1 MIVKSK
7 HKSFIE
13 QLSNTLANN
22 NFENLLNEINDKEY
36 EFPKSVS
43 IFINVNNGILTLKPS
58 PGETIVLNSLNF
70 STLQN
75 YAVNNT
81 LEKNINKRL
90 AAVEKEYL
98 NQKALHPDE
107 PDNKILMQVV
117 NHYQY
122 YNYDNTSI
130 PYIISGLMTT
140 QNFDPEKITA
150 EIIKETPLTDSL
162 VLFNKTKNLFLDHYF
177 NSEYKEEAQKAI
189 IERIMK
195 NKNQLVKSNFVYLG
209 AAIKTF
215 FDQDELKHLV
225 MNLSKT
231 NDITYIKK
239 ILIDS
244 YIDIPKY
251 HIDDI
256 FEYYKNSDN
265 PYAEII
271 SMASRLDILNELN
284 EKHVLLDIYSSED
297 TKNTQLIQRIFK
309 TYFVDSVVVKSLQNI
324 KKIYSAKSA
333 INPYKIYLP
342 DYIINELEFSYGIK
356 YENDFI
362 NFADQL
368 VQIRA
373 ARKNKD
379 ASFLIEKKADIIV
392 KPVSEIQQIID
403 DTVNISL

>member
-13 QLSNTLANN
+13 QLSNTLTNK
-22 NFENLLNEINDKEY
+22 NFENLLNEINDKKY
-36 EFPKSVS
+36 EFSKSVS
-43 IFINVNNGILTLKPS
+43 IFINVNNGILTLKPI

-75 YAVNNT
+75 YVANNT
-81 LEKNINKRL
+81 LEKNMNKRL

-98 NQKALHPDE
+98 NKKALHPDE
-107 PDNKILMQVV
+107 ADNKILMQVV
-117 NHYQY
+117 NY
-122 YNYDNTSI
+122 YHNYNNVSI
-130 PYIISGLMTT
+130 PYIASGLMTT
-140 QNFDPEKITA
+140 QNFDPETITA
-150 EIIKETPLTDSL
+150 EIIKEKPLTDSL
-162 VLFNKTKNLFLDHYF
+162 LLFNQTKNLFLDYYF
-177 NSEYKEEAQKAI
+177 NSEYKEEAQKAV
-189 IERIMK
+189 IERIIK
-195 NKNQLVKSNFVYLG
+195 YKAQLVKSNFVYLG

-231 NDITYIKK
+231 NDITYIKR
-239 ILIDS
+239 LLSDS
-244 YIDIPKY
+244 YIDIPNY

-265 PYAEII
+265 PYTEII

-284 EKHVLLDIYSSED
+284 EKHVLLNISSSED

-309 TYFVDSVVVKSLQNI
+309 SYFVDSVVVKSLQNI

-333 INPYKIYLP
+333 IHPYKIYLP
-342 DYIINELEFSYGIK
+342 DYIINELEFSYDIK

-392 KPVSEIQQIID
+392 KPVAEIQQIIENN
-403 DTVNISL
+403 VNISL

>member
-43 IFINVNNGILTLKPS
+43 IFINVNNGILTLKPI

-75 YAVNNT
+75 YAANNT
-81 LEKNINKRL
+81 LEKNMNKRL

-98 NQKALHPDE
+98 NQKALNPDE
-107 PDNKILMQVV
+107 PDHKILMKIV

-122 YNYDNTSI
+122 YNYDNTSV

-140 QNFDPEKITA
+140 QNFDPENITA
-150 EIIKETPLTDSL
+150 EIIKGMPLTDSL
-162 VLFNKTKNLFLDHYF
+162 FLFNKTKNLFLDHYF
-177 NSEYKEEAQKAI
+177 NSEYKEEAQKAV
-189 IERIMK
+189 IERILKYK
-195 NKNQLVKSNFVYLG
+195 NKLVKSNFVYLG
-209 AAIKTF
+209 EAIKTF
-215 FDQDELKHLV
+215 FDQDDLKHLV

-231 NDITYIKK
+231 NDITYIKS
-239 ILIDS
+239 LLRDS

-256 FEYYKNSDN
+256 FEYYKNSEN

-284 EKHVLLDIYSSED
+284 ERHVLLDISSSED

-309 TYFVDSVVVKSLQNI
+309 SYFVDSVVVKSLQNI
-324 KKIYSAKSA
+324 KKVYSAKSA
-333 INPYKIYLP
+333 IHPYKIYLP
-342 DYIINELEFSYGIK
+342 EYIINELEFLYGIK

-368 VQIRA
+368 VQVRA
-373 ARKNKD
+373 ARKNKE

-392 KPVSEIQQIID
+392 KPVSEIQQIIENNI
-403 DTVNISL
+403 NISL